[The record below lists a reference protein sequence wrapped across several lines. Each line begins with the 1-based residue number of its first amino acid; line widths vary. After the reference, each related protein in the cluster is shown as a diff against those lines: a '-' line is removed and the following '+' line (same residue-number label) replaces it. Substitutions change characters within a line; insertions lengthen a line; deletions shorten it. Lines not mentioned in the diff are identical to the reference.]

1 MRENMSKNE
10 RDIAY
15 VEEKNTLIGTRQR
28 RLWDEETGEVM
39 EVTQTTKLR
48 YGSKHFWKC
57 YMKKFLDVMKSLSSR
72 QFTVFIYIIEHTH
85 PSTNLF
91 IGTYDNIVKDT
102 GCCRQTVAVAM
113 KKLQTCDFIRK
124 KQNGV
129 WMVNPEVLMKGNDSK
144 QYLLLSQYKAPSPE
158 TDDSTIQP

>member
-1 MRENMSKNE
+1 MRAIMNKNE
-10 RDIAY
+10 RDIRY
-15 VEEKNTLIGTRQR
+15 MENTSTLIGTKT
-28 RLWDEETGEVM
+28 RLLTDNETGELM
-39 EVTQTTKLR
+39 KVTQTTKLR

-57 YMKKFLDVMKSLSSR
+57 YIKKFLEVMKSLSAR

-124 KQNGV
+124 KQNGI
-129 WMVNPEVLMKGNDSK
+129 WMINPEVLMKGNDSK
-144 QYLLLSQYKAPSPE
+144 QYLLLSEFRTASYKTKE
-158 TDDSTIQP
+158 

>member
-1 MRENMSKNE
+1 MSKNE
-10 RDIAY
+10 RNIKY
-15 VEEKNTLIGTRQR
+15 LEKNNTLIGTRER
-28 RLWDEETGEVM
+28 HLVDAETGELM

-57 YMKKFLDVMKSLSSR
+57 YMKKFLEVMKSLSAK
-72 QFTVFIYIIEHTH
+72 QYTVFIYIIEHTH

-102 GCCRQTVAVAM
+102 GCCRQTVSVAM
-113 KKLQTCDFIRK
+113 KKLQSCDFIRK

-144 QYLLLSQYKAPSPE
+144 QYLLLSQYKASSPE
-158 TDDSTIQP
+158 TDTSTI